1 MIIQMLNSIELKAAL
16 IKFLSLK
23 SLSTLQLYAE
33 KNKGRIFLKVSQK
46 YLNSSTRQE
55 NSQGV

>member
-1 MIIQMLNSIELKAAL
+1 MIIQMLKYIKLKAAL

-46 YLNSSTRQE
+46 YLNSST
-55 NSQGV
+55 